1 MQTPLT
7 DVLLC
12 SEFKDVYP
20 PSEDSFLFLDAL
32 EADINFLKS
41 VQPCVSLE
49 VGSGSGIIS
58 TFLCNANLG
67 VCFHI
72 CTDVCPTVCRFDRL
86 GACIATKRVLET
98 NLVPAIL
105 PVDSVQCSLTTPLTD
120 RLASSV
126 DIVLFNPP
134 YVPTSAEEHKASVS
148 TIASTWS
155 GGLKGRQ
162 VIDAFLVQAV
172 KLLSPRGCIYLL
184 LSDDNCPSEVHRL
197 VHTLSYGRLQPS
209 VILRR
214 RAQNESL
221 GIYRYSAACLTG

>member
-7 DVLLC
+7 NVLLC

-32 EADINFLKS
+32 EADIHFLKS
-41 VQPCVSLE
+41 VKPCVTLE

-72 CTDVCPTVCRFDRL
+72 CTDVCPA
-86 GACIATKRVLET
+86 ACIATKRVLEA
-98 NLVPAIL
+98 NLIPAIL
-105 PVDSVQCSLTTPLTD
+105 PVDSVRCSLTTPLTD

-134 YVPTSAEEHKASVS
+134 YVPTAAEEHSASGS

-155 GGLKGRQ
+155 GGLKGRE

-197 VHTLSYGRLQPS
+197 VHALSSGRLLPS

-221 GIYRYSAACLTG
+221 GIYRYSATCLKGRCVL